1 MRWYNATSF
10 AFFCRL
16 PCPLNPPFLKSGV
29 ASFHNSFPEAV
40 KRVSQ
45 IALSELPENA
55 SEQDK
60 ADTTVKV
67 YRGDIT
73 VKSDIENIFKD
84 EKIWGVVH
92 IAAHKAVGESGEKPI
107 QYYENNITAT
117 INLLDVSSGFS
128 SRQTPSIMLTPITI
142 RSTRWWTDTDATT

>member
-1 MRWYNATSF
+1 M
-10 AFFCRL
+10 
-16 PCPLNPPFLKSGV
+16 
-29 ASFHNSFPEAV
+29 
-40 KRVSQ
+40 
-45 IALSELPENA
+45 
-55 SEQDK
+55 
-60 ADTTVKV
+60 KV

-142 RSTRWWTDTDATT
+142 RSTR